1 MSNLYKTNI
10 KYTAS
15 NISLQ
20 AILQLQQVSC
30 LKEDFIVQY
39 NVDKYIVCQRY
50 WLFDFNLCNIIILF
64 NLFFNVK
71 ISVESVVVK

>member
-20 AILQLQQVSC
+20 AILQLKQVSC

-50 WLFDFNLCNIIILF
+50 
-64 NLFFNVK
+64 
-71 ISVESVVVK
+71 